1 MRKKNT
7 QRKQIRRNKI
17 NEKKRQQCAHAM
29 DGKQHHVR
37 YGGDVRFILTVVVVF
52 TAPLLYIIVQEKA
65 FAVLPV
71 ALLLITPAVLM
82 MLYAFRFGVWF
93 QQGKPELRVR
103 KLFGS
108 TKTIPLSDIQEIY
121 TSTDGRAMWLNLV
134 TKQGK
139 IHVNTSACVN
149 TNLLR
154 VFLRLKKPNAFT
166 PARTKKEYH
175 LL

>member
-17 NEKKRQQCAHAM
+17 SKKKRQQCAVALN
-29 DGKQHHVR
+29 GKQHHVR
-37 YGGDVRFILTVVVVF
+37 YGGDVRLILTVIVVF
-52 TAPLLYIIVQEKA
+52 IAPVLCILVQEKA
-65 FAVLPV
+65 FTLLPV
-71 ALLLITPAVLM
+71 ALLLITPAILM
-82 MLYAFRFGVWF
+82 MLYAFRFGIWF
-93 QQGKPELRVR
+93 QQGKAEIRVR
-103 KLFGS
+103 KLFGGMKVIS
-108 TKTIPLSDIQEIY
+108 LADIQEIY
-121 TSTDGRAMWLNLV
+121 TSTDGEAMWLNLI
-134 TKQGK
+134 TEQGK

-154 VFLRLKKPNAFT
+154 VFLRQKKPSAFT